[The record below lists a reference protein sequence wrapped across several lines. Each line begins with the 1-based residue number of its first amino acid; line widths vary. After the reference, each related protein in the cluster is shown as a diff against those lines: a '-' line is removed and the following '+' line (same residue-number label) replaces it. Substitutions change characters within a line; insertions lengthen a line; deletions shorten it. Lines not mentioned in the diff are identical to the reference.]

1 MLMNSRRNEKALG
14 YVALLLLLCQLSA
27 ILLSW
32 ILNAAGVTMVRSLL
46 SAQGIKWFMGS
57 FVDNISSPLLV
68 WLLLLS
74 IAYGALRYSGL
85 ISVFTKDGNASRR
98 TFALRVVIAEICVFV
113 IVLLL
118 LSVAPHALLLNAM
131 GELFPSSSFSRCL
144 VPYIAFCVCF
154 ISVSYGSLSGRYDDV
169 ADIFRSLTV
178 GIEQS
183 SHLLFLY
190 ILVAQLYFSVCYM
203 LS

>member
-1 MLMNSRRNEKALG
+1 MLMNRRKNEKVLG
-14 YVALLLLLCQLSA
+14 YVALSLLLCQLSA

-169 ADIFRSLTV
+169 ADIFRSLIV